1 MTMNESVRTVF
12 GDVSVVQHNE
22 TEYEVKLSDSSLF
35 AIKTD
40 SKWYLITTF
49 NDELKNDEMNE
60 IIVKVDQLETLIN

>member
-1 MTMNESVRTVF
+1 MIINECVKMVF
-12 GDVSVVQHNE
+12 GDVSVTQHND

-49 NDELKNDEMNE
+49 NDELKNDEMDD
-60 IIVKVDQLETLIN
+60 IITKVDQLETLIN